1 MNEELQEAK
10 KQLRAAVVAYVRAAI
25 TTIGS
30 AEVSAIM
37 LLKDFSDIVE
47 SLKSEDLDG
56 IKEKGGAS

>member
-1 MNEELQEAK
+1 MNKELQEAK
-10 KQLRAAVVAYVRAAI
+10 KQLRAAVVAYIRAAI

-47 SLKSEDLDG
+47 SLKNEDLDG
-56 IKEKGGAS
+56 IKEKGGAL

>member
-47 SLKSEDLDG
+47 SLKSEDFDG
-56 IKEKGGAS
+56 IKEKGGES

>member
-10 KQLRAAVVAYVRAAI
+10 KQLRAAVAYVRAAI
-25 TTIGS
+25 TMIGS

-47 SLKSEDLDG
+47 SLKNEDLDG
-56 IKEKGGAS
+56 NKEKGGAA

>member
-37 LLKDFSDIVE
+37 HS
-47 SLKSEDLDG
+47 
-56 IKEKGGAS
+56 

>member
-1 MNEELQEAK
+1 MNEKLQEAK

-47 SLKSEDLDG
+47 SLKNEDLDG
-56 IKEKGGAS
+56 IKEKGGEA

>member
-25 TTIGS
+25 TTIGR

-37 LLKDFSDIVE
+37 LLKDISDIVE
-47 SLKSEDLDG
+47 SLKNEDLDG
-56 IKEKGGAS
+56 IKEKGGEA

>member
-47 SLKSEDLDG
+47 SLKNEDLDG
-56 IKEKGGAS
+56 IKEKGGEA

>member
-10 KQLRAAVVAYVRAAI
+10 KQLRAAVVAHLHAAI

-47 SLKSEDLDG
+47 SLKNEDFDVT
-56 IKEKGGAS
+56 KEKGGAA

>member
-47 SLKSEDLDG
+47 SLKNEDFDG
-56 IKEKGGAS
+56 IKEKGGAL

>member
-47 SLKSEDLDG
+47 SLKNEDLDG
-56 IKEKGGAS
+56 IKEKGGAK

>member
-47 SLKSEDLDG
+47 SLKNEDFDG
-56 IKEKGGAS
+56 IKEKGGAA

>member
-10 KQLRAAVVAYVRAAI
+10 KQLRAAVVAYVIAAI

-47 SLKSEDLDG
+47 SLKNEDFDG
-56 IKEKGGAS
+56 IKEKGGAA

>member
-10 KQLRAAVVAYVRAAI
+10 KQLRAAVVAYLRAAI

-47 SLKSEDLDG
+47 SLKNEDFDG
-56 IKEKGGAS
+56 IKEEGGAA

>member
-47 SLKSEDLDG
+47 SLKNEDFDG
-56 IKEKGGAS
+56 IKEKCGAA

>member
-10 KQLRAAVVAYVRAAI
+10 KQLRAAVVAYIRAAI

-47 SLKSEDLDG
+47 SLKNEDFDG
-56 IKEKGGAS
+56 IKEKGGAA

>member
-47 SLKSEDLDG
+47 SLKNEDLDG
-56 IKEKGGAS
+56 IKEKGGEE

>member
-10 KQLRAAVVAYVRAAI
+10 KQLRAAVVAYIRAAI

-47 SLKSEDLDG
+47 SLKNEDFDG
-56 IKEKGGAS
+56 IKEKGGAK

>member
-10 KQLRAAVVAYVRAAI
+10 KQLRSAVVAYVRAAI

-30 AEVSAIM
+30 AEISAIM

-47 SLKSEDLDG
+47 SLKNEDLDG
-56 IKEKGGAS
+56 IKEKGGAA

>member
-10 KQLRAAVVAYVRAAI
+10 KQLRTAVVAYVRAAI

-37 LLKDFSDIVE
+37 LLTDFYDIME
-47 SLKSEDLDG
+47 SLKNEDFDG
-56 IKEKGGAS
+56 IKEKGGAA

>member
-1 MNEELQEAK
+1 MNEKLQEAK
-10 KQLRAAVVAYVRAAI
+10 KQLRAAVVAYIRAAI

-47 SLKSEDLDG
+47 SLKNEDLDG
-56 IKEKGGAS
+56 IKEKGGEA

>member
-37 LLKDFSDIVE
+37 ILKDFSDIVE
-47 SLKSEDLDG
+47 SLKNEDLDG
-56 IKEKGGAS
+56 IKEKGGEA

>member
-47 SLKSEDLDG
+47 SLKNEDLDG
-56 IKEKGGAS
+56 IKEKGGES